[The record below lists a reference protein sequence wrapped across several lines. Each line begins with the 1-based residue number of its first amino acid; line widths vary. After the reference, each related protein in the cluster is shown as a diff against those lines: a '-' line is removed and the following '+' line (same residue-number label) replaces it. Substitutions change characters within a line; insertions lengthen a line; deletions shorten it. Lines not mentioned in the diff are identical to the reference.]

1 LVGCGKLK
9 IPVQAIEQ
17 WLGISEANQIRLL
30 YSLIIIAVIWVI
42 RKIIQ
47 RVIRRSDETLL
58 KKYRLN
64 KIATYLSYLLIILLL
79 FRIWINESGS
89 LATYFGILSAG
100 IALALKDPIVNIA
113 GWFYITFWRP
123 IDVGQRIE
131 INGAKGDIIHVG
143 FFNFTINE
151 IGNWVESDQSTGRI
165 IQIPNAKIFTEKQAI
180 YTKGFEY
187 IWNEIPVLI
196 TFDSNWK
203 KCKTL
208 LSSIADECC
217 MKSTEEAKKKLE
229 KATKD
234 YVIYYNKLTPIVY
247 TDVKDSGVLLTI
259 RYLCSPY
266 ERRGSQQVIWE
277 KILDVF
283 EANDDLELAYPTNT
297 QYNLNTNLK

>member
-1 LVGCGKLK
+1 MNTL
-9 IPVQAIEQ
+9 EQ
-17 WLGISEANQIRLL
+17 WLGISEANQFRLL
-30 YSLIIIAVIWVI
+30 YSFVLVIAIWFV
-42 RKIIQ
+42 RKFIQRIIQ
-47 RVIRRSDETLL
+47 RSEEPLL

-64 KIATYLSYLLIILLL
+64 KIATYLSYLIILLL
-79 FRIWINESGS
+79 LMRIWVSESGS
-89 LATYFGILSAG
+89 FATYFGILSAG

-131 INGAKGDIIHVG
+131 INESKGDVIHIG

-165 IQIPNAKIFTEKQAI
+165 IQIPNAKIFTEQQAI

-196 TFDSNWK
+196 TFDSDWK

-208 LSSIADECC
+208 LTNIINESC
-217 MKSTEEAKKKLE
+217 KKTTEEAQRKLKE
-229 KATKD
+229 ATKD

-259 RYLCSPY
+259 RYLCNPY
-266 ERRGSQQVIWE
+266 NRRGSQQIIWE
-277 KILDVF
+277 KILNLF
-283 EANDDLELAYPTNT
+283 ETDSDLELAYPTNSHYNINT
-297 QYNLNTNLK
+297 QLK

>member
-1 LVGCGKLK
+1 MNT
-9 IPVQAIEQ
+9 IEQ
-17 WLGISEANQIRLL
+17 WIGIGETNQIRLF
-30 YSLIIIAVIWVI
+30 YSVIIIFVIWLI
-42 RKIIQ
+42 RKIAQSLIQ
-47 RVIRRSDETLL
+47 RSDEPLI

-64 KIATYLSYLLIILLL
+64 KIATYLSYFLILLVL
-79 FRIWINESGS
+79 IRIWISESGS

-113 GWFYITFWRP
+113 GWFYLTFWRP

-131 INGAKGDIIHVG
+131 INGVKGDVIHIG

-151 IGNWVESDQSTGRI
+151 IGNWIDSDQSTGRI
-165 IQIPNAKIFTEKQAI
+165 IQIPNAKIFTHQQAV

-203 KCKTL
+203 KCKIL
-208 LSSIADECC
+208 LTNIANECSA
-217 MKSTEEAKKKLE
+217 KTTKEARKKLE
-229 KATKD
+229 VATKD

-247 TDVKDSGVLLTI
+247 TDVKDSGIMLTI

-266 ERRGSQQVIWE
+266 NRRGSQQLIWE
-277 KILDVF
+277 RILDTF
-283 EANDDLELAYPTNT
+283 DENSDLELAYPTTTQFNINT
-297 QYNLNTNLK
+297 SLK